1 MLMRVVKQVPDN
13 MNKLYHQCMSKD
25 AAWAT

>member
-1 MLMRVVKQVPDN
+1 MLMRVVMQVPDN
-13 MNKLYHQCMSKD
+13 MNKLYHQCMSKG